1 MAYLNAI
8 ITTAERKVFESDSIT
23 QITLPS
29 TSGEITILPSHV
41 PLMTVL
47 DIGEIQIS
55 HKDGTITAIFVNG
68 GIVQLSNNH
77 VEILATTAEHA
88 DELDSAKIEEAKRR
102 VEKLIQEQPVDIDI
116 AQVEAA
122 LKQELVKEKIVQRRH
137 K

>member
-1 MAYLNAI
+1 MSYLNAI

-23 QITLPS
+23 QISLPS
-29 TSGEITILPSHV
+29 TSGEITILPNHV

-47 DIGEIQIS
+47 GIGEIEIS
-55 HKDGTITAIFVNG
+55 LHDGTKTAIFVNG
-68 GIVQLSNNH
+68 GIVQLSHNH

-102 VEKLIQEQPVDIDI
+102 AEKLIQEQPVDIDI